1 MTEQTDLE
9 YWVERF
15 VTNECD
21 QRRADIIYSYAGID
35 MDKCQEIARN
45 IRIMEAARGFV
56 APYNVKDMDRM
67 DRALQLIGKDATVH
81 VHKLWLID
89 FLRAWLSVGDIND
102 K

>member
-1 MTEQTDLE
+1 MTEQTELE

-15 VTNECD
+15 VTDELD

-45 IRIMEAARGFV
+45 IRIMETARGFV
-56 APYNVKDMDRM
+56 APYNVKDMERM

-81 VHKLWLID
+81 VHKLWLIE
-89 FLRAWLSVGDIND
+89 FLKAWLSVGHIEE
-102 K
+102 